1 MMEKGLTTTEAV
13 AKERAFGK
21 NVIVTKKSYTTLS
34 LLISQFLT
42 YLHGILLLAAVFSFV
57 IEHYL
62 DGGFILSAIF
72 LNGILGFIQEYRA
85 ERSIEKLNTY
95 ITLTVRVFRD
105 GKETQ
110 LPSNDLVPGDII
122 ILSEGDRIP
131 ADCVITSSH
140 RLEIDEAILTG
151 ESIPVLKDV
160 TDQVFLGTLVTKGKG
175 LAEVKKIGMQTKFGE
190 IAQSLSTI
198 KIEQTPLQ
206 KDLAKLGKTLSI
218 IVACIA
224 GVLIPLGILQGKD
237 VFEMLLT
244 SVSIAVAAIPQGLP
258 AVITIALAIGTNRM
272 AKRGAIVRSMPA
284 VETLGAVQIIL
295 VDKTGTLT
303 ENSMRV
309 RKYFLQEERFFT
321 KLAQACVLGNTA
333 SLVQKSNGWDIIG
346 DKTDGSLL
354 AWAKDHHQSIEHIVK
369 LGTVVD
375 EHVFDSKTRMVTTVW
390 ERDNKKH
397 VFVRGAPEAILTNS
411 ILSEEQ
417 RAEAL
422 TIYEKYAKEGLRVI
436 AFGTKTIKDHSEMTR
451 EQLETGLQFMG
462 IIGIYDP
469 PRHEVKATI
478 HQAKLA
484 GIRTVMVTGDNELT
498 ALAIAKE
505 IGLIE
510 KDEDVITGEELAKM
524 DDTTLSEVVRRTRV
538 FARTEPQ
545 DKLRI
550 TTLLQKLG
558 YVVGVTGDGVNDA
571 LALRKADV
579 GVAMGKSGTDVA
591 KEASDMVIT
600 DDNFATFVKA
610 IEEGRTIYRNIV
622 TAITY
627 LLAGNLSE
635 LSLVFFGTLLGL
647 PAPLLPTQILWINL
661 VTDVFPAMAL
671 ASDNKNPDVLTQSPR
686 DPKQPILTQKRIL
699 FIASIGF
706 GIAGMLL
713 WVFTYFLNTS
723 GETAA
728 RTTTF
733 NVLIVSHMLLAFF
746 VRRQSIFR
754 LNKPLLISVSAI
766 LLLQLCIN
774 IFPLFRTVFSL

>member
-1 MMEKGLTTTEAV
+1 MEKGLTTIEAIT
-13 AKERAFGK
+13 KEREVGK
-21 NVIVTKKSYTTLS
+21 NVIVTKKSFTILS
-34 LLISQFLT
+34 LFASQFLT
-42 YLHGILLLAAVFSFV
+42 YLHGVLLIAAAFSFL
-57 IEHYL
+57 IGHYL
-62 DGGFILSAIF
+62 DGSFILSAIF

-85 ERSIEKLNTY
+85 ERSIEKLSTY
-95 ITLTVRVFRD
+95 ITLTVRVYRD
-105 GKETQ
+105 GQETQ
-110 LPSNDLVPGDII
+110 LPSTDLVPGDVI

-131 ADCVITSSH
+131 ADCVIITSH
-140 RLEIDEAILTG
+140 RLEIDESILTG
-151 ESIPVLKDV
+151 ESLPVLKDIN
-160 TDQVFLGTLVTKGKG
+160 DMVFLGTLITKGKG
-175 LAEVKKIGMQTKFGE
+175 VAQVKAIGMQTKFGE

-206 KDLAKLGKTLSI
+206 KDLAKLGKTLSL
-218 IVACIA
+218 IVVCIA
-224 GVLIPLGILQGKD
+224 GLLIPLGILQGKD
-237 VFEMLLT
+237 IFEMLLT
-244 SVSIAVAAIPQGLP
+244 SISIAVAAIPQGLP
-258 AVITIALAIGTNRM
+258 SVITIALAIGTSRM

-309 RKYFLQEERFFT
+309 RKYYLQEERFFT

-333 SLVQKSNGWDIIG
+333 SVVQKSNGWDIIG

-354 AWAKDHHQSIEHIVK
+354 AWAKDHHQSIEHVIK
-369 LGTVVD
+369 LGSVVD
-375 EHVFDSKTRMVTTVW
+375 EHVFDSKTRMITTVW
-390 ERDNKKH
+390 ERDKNKH
-397 VFVRGAPEAILTNS
+397 VFVRGAPES
-411 ILSEEQ
+411 ILNNCLLSEAQ
-417 RAEAL
+417 RADVFA
-422 TIYEKYAKEGLRVI
+422 IYEKYAKEGLRVI
-436 AFGTKTIKDHSEMTR
+436 AFGTKTVKNHAEMTR
-451 EQLETGLQFMG
+451 DQLETDLQFIG

-469 PRHEVKATI
+469 PRHEVKTTI

-484 GIRTVMVTGDNELT
+484 GIKTIMVTGDNELT

-524 DDTTLSEVVRRTRV
+524 DDATLAEVVRKTRV

-550 TTLLQKLG
+550 TTMLQKLG
-558 YVVGVTGDGVNDA
+558 FVVGVTGDGVNDA
-571 LALRKADV
+571 LALKKANV

-591 KEASDMVIT
+591 KEASDMIIT

-661 VTDVFPAMAL
+661 VTDVLPAMAL
-671 ASDNKNPDVLTQSPR
+671 ASDNKNPDVLKQSPR
-686 DPKQPILTQKRIL
+686 DPKEPILTQKRIV
-699 FIASIGF
+699 FIAIIGF
-706 GIAGMLL
+706 GIAGILL
-713 WVFTYFLNTS
+713 SIFAYFLNTS

-733 NVLIVSHMLLAFF
+733 NVLIASHMLLAFF

-754 LNKPLLISVSAI
+754 LNKPLVLSVCAI

-774 IFPLFRTVFSL
+774 IIPLFRTVFSL